1 MLSEQLQAPYNKKI
15 NKIHRFG
22 CKPVAE
28 LISYTDGTSCL
39 INRITGDEE
48 VFEEE
53 KKDLAFSIA
62 QSISEKYDL
71 DNPITGG
78 W

>member
-1 MLSEQLQAPYNKKI
+1 MLAEQVQVPYNKKI
-15 NKIHRFG
+15 GKIHRFG
-22 CKPVAE
+22 SKPAAE

-39 INRITGDEE
+39 INRISGDEE

-53 KKDLAFSIA
+53 NRDLAFSIA
-62 QSISEKYDL
+62 QSIAEKYDKT
-71 DNPITGG
+71 NHVTGG